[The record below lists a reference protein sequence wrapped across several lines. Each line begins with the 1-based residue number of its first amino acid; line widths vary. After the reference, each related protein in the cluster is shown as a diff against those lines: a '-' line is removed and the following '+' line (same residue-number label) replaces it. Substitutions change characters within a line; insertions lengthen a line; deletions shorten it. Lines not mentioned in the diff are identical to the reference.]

1 MATHKALLIPAD
13 EMKPVEEITF
23 DSDKPGDWGDMVKSE
38 NGLVDFST
46 FRDKRTQLMYDD
58 MGLYTQPNNTNV
70 RAMKLWAHLAGVS
83 LDNFRQP
90 LVGDFVVLGLDPYE
104 GETEDVT
111 ADVRYFFGEEGVS
124 QNV

>member
-13 EMKPVEEITF
+13 ENKPVEEVVF
-23 DSDKPGDWGDMVKSE
+23 DNDRPDQWGK
-38 NGLVDFST
+38 LVGAEAIDFST
-46 FRDKRTQLMYDD
+46 FRQKRTQLMYDD
-58 MGLYTQPNNTNV
+58 MGLYTQPDNTNV
-70 RAMKLWAHLAGVS
+70 RAMKLWAHLAGMN

-90 LVGDFVVLGLDPYE
+90 LVGDYVVLGLDPIE

-111 ADVRYFFGEEGVS
+111 AEVRYFFGEEGVS